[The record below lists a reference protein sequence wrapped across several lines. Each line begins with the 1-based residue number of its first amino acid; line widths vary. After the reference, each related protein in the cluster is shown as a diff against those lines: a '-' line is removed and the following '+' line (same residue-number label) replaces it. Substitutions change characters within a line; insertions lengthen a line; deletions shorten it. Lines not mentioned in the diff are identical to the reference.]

1 MPYQR
6 KTRKQQKTEVQHT
19 TNDNICYEKKIADT
33 MVYKKP
39 HRHT

>member
-1 MPYQR
+1 MLFQR
-6 KTRKQQKTEVQHT
+6 KTTKQQKTEVQQT